1 MNNLLLID
9 DDKDFSDF
17 FVAAIQSKGA
27 NCQVL
32 SEPKKIIN
40 LNLEAIDHIIIDLL
54 MPEFDGLQI
63 LRFLKEVDYRGDISV
78 TSGQDQSLLDSA
90 KEICQLHKLSFHSVL
105 KKPFDLSTLD
115 TITKKKCV
123 EQIKNTKIKPREP
136 NDSELTIALKAAID
150 SQSLDVYFQPKVN
163 MSNLLITGFEALA
176 RWSLNGNF
184 IPPTRFIPLAESTGL
199 IDKLTQVIVEKS
211 LKHYSRIQAHQ
222 CKPSL
227 SINFSALELNT
238 SNLPDLLKSKI
249 EQYQVAS
256 ERITLEITETVFLEK
271 NPLSLEVLTRL
282 RLMGF
287 KLSIDDFGAGYSSV
301 NMLQNGP
308 FTELKIDRAFV
319 STIHCNEQSR
329 IIVQSIV
336 EMAKRLE
343 LLVVAEGIEDQITQE
358 GLTKMNCLI
367 GQGYFFSKPM
377 PAHLVNDWLTNWYK
391 HNNLTTLN

>member
-9 DDKDFSDF
+9 DDQDFSEF
-17 FVAAIQSKGA
+17 FVAAINSKGA

-63 LRFLKEVDYRGDISV
+63 LRFLKEIDYRGDISV

-123 EQIKNTKIKPREP
+123 EQIKNNKIAPTEP
-136 NDSELTIALKAAID
+136 SDSELTTALKTAID
-150 SQSLDVYFQPKVN
+150 SQCLDVYFQPKVN
-163 MSNLLITGFEALA
+163 MSNSLITGFEALA
-176 RWSLNGNF
+176 RWSLNGKF

-199 IDKLTQVIVEKS
+199 INKLTQVIVEKS
-211 LKHYSRIQAHQ
+211 LKHFARIQAHHS
-222 CKPSL
+222 KPSL

-249 EQYQVAS
+249 DQYQVAS

-271 NPLSLEVLTRL
+271 NTLSLEVLTRL

-343 LLVVAEGIEDQITQE
+343 LSVVAEGIEDKITQD

-391 HNNLTTLN
+391 NNNLTTIN

>member
-163 MSNLLITGFEALA
+163 MSNLSIIGFEALA
-176 RWSLNGNF
+176 RWSLNDNF

-211 LKHYSRIQAHQ
+211 LKHFSLIQAHQ

-343 LLVVAEGIEDQITQE
+343 LLVVAEGIEDKITQDA
-358 GLTKMNCLI
+358 LTKMHCLI

-391 HNNLTTLN
+391 NNNLTTLN

>member
-1 MNNLLLID
+1 MTIKIFQIFLLLLFIARALIA
-9 DDKDFSDF
+9 KS
-17 FVAAIQSKGA
+17 
-27 NCQVL
+27 CL
-32 SEPKKIIN
+32 SQKKIIN
-40 LNLEAIDHIIIDLL
+40 LNLESIDHIIIDLL

-63 LRFLKEVDYRGDISV
+63 LRFLKEIDYRGDISV

-105 KKPFDLSTLD
+105 KKPFDLSMLD
-115 TITKKKCV
+115 KITTKKCIA
-123 EQIKNTKIKPREP
+123 QIKNNNIRPTEL
-136 NDSELTIALKAAID
+136 NDSELTIALKAAIE
-150 SQSLDVYFQPKVN
+150 SECLDVYFQPKVN

-211 LKHYSRIQAHQ
+211 LKHFARIQTHLS
-222 CKPSL
+222 KPSL

-249 EQYQVAS
+249 DQYQVSS

-271 NPLSLEVLTRL
+271 NTLSLEVLTRL

-319 STIHCNEQSR
+319 STIHGNEQSR

-343 LLVVAEGIEDQITQE
+343 LSVVAEGIEDKITQDE
-358 GLTKMNCLI
+358 LTKMNCLI

-377 PAHLVNDWLTNWYK
+377 PAHLVNDWLTKWYK
-391 HNNLTTLN
+391 NNNLTTIN

>member
-9 DDKDFSDF
+9 DDQDFSDF

-63 LRFLKEVDYRGDISV
+63 LRFLKEIDYRGDISV

-105 KKPFDLSTLD
+105 KKPFDLLTLD
-115 TITKKKCV
+115 KITQKKCV
-123 EQIKNTKIKPREP
+123 AQIKDNNIRPTEP
-136 NDSELTIALKAAID
+136 NDSELTIALKTAIE
-150 SQSLDVYFQPKVN
+150 SQYLDVYFQPKVN

-184 IPPTRFIPLAESTGL
+184 IPPTRFIPLAENNGL

-211 LKHYSRIQAHQ
+211 LQHFARIQAHPS
-222 CKPSL
+222 KPSL

-249 EQYQVAS
+249 DQYQIAS
-256 ERITLEITETVFLEK
+256 ERITLEITETVLLEK
-271 NPLSLEVLTRL
+271 NTLSLEVLTRL

-319 STIHCNEQSR
+319 STIHGNEQSR

-343 LLVVAEGIEDQITQE
+343 LSVVAEGIEDKITQDT
-358 GLTKMNCLI
+358 LTKMNCFI

-391 HNNLTTLN
+391 NNNLTTRN

>member
-1 MNNLLLID
+1 MDNLLLID
-9 DDKDFSDF
+9 DDRDFSDF
-17 FVAAIQSKGA
+17 FVAALNSKGV

-32 SEPKKIIN
+32 CQPKEIVN
-40 LNLEAIDHIIIDLL
+40 LNLETIDHIIIDLL

-63 LRFLKEVDYRGDISV
+63 LRYLKEINFRGDISV

-105 KKPFDLSTLD
+105 KKPFDLSSLD
-115 TITKKKCV
+115 ALTR
-123 EQIKNTKIKPREP
+123 KNASELDKHNKISASEP
-136 NDSELTIALKAAID
+136 SDSELVNALKLAIEN
-150 SQSLDVYFQPKVN
+150 QCLEVYFQPKVN
-163 MSNLLITGFEALA
+163 MSNHSVIGFEALA
-176 RWSLNGNF
+176 RWFLNGKF
-184 IPPTRFIPLAESTGL
+184 IPPTRFIPLAESHGL
-199 IDKLTQVIVEKS
+199 INQLTQIIIEKS
-211 LKHYSRIQAHQ
+211 LKHFSRIQAHHCQ
-222 CKPSL
+222 PSL

-249 EQYQVAS
+249 EQYHIIS

-271 NPLSLEVLTRL
+271 NTLSLEVLTRL

-319 STIHCNEQSR
+319 STIHCNEQSK

-343 LLVVAEGIEDQITQE
+343 LSIVAEGIEDQITQDV
-358 GLTKMNCLI
+358 LTQMNCLI

-377 PAHLVNDWLTNWYK
+377 PTTQVSEWLHTWYQNKHLIL
-391 HNNLTTLN
+391 

>member
-9 DDKDFSDF
+9 DDQDFSDF
-17 FVAAIQSKGA
+17 FVAAIHSKGA

-40 LNLEAIDHIIIDLL
+40 LNLESIDHIIIDLL

-63 LRFLKEVDYRGDISV
+63 LRFLKEIDYRGDISV

-105 KKPFDLSTLD
+105 KKPFDLSMLD
-115 TITKKKCV
+115 KITTKKCIA
-123 EQIKNTKIKPREP
+123 QIKNNNIRPTEL
-136 NDSELTIALKAAID
+136 NDSELTIALKAAIE
-150 SQSLDVYFQPKVN
+150 SECLDVYFQPKVN

-211 LKHYSRIQAHQ
+211 LKHFARIQTHLS
-222 CKPSL
+222 KPSL

-249 EQYQVAS
+249 DQYQVSS

-271 NPLSLEVLTRL
+271 NTLSLEVLTRL

-319 STIHCNEQSR
+319 STIHCNEQSK

-343 LLVVAEGIEDQITQE
+343 LSVVAEGIEDKITQD
-358 GLTKMNCLI
+358 GLTKMNCFI

-377 PAHLVNDWLTNWYK
+377 PAHLVNDWLTNWYNN
-391 HNNLTTLN
+391 NNLTTIN

>member
-17 FVAAIQSKGA
+17 FVAAINSKGL

-32 SEPKKIIN
+32 SEPKEIKN
-40 LNLEAIDHIIIDLL
+40 LNLDSIDHIIIDLL

-63 LRFLKEVDYRGDISV
+63 LRFLKETNYLGDISV
-78 TSGQDQSLLDSA
+78 TSGQDQSLLESA

-105 KKPFDLSTLD
+105 KKPFDLSYLD
-115 TITKKKCV
+115 ALTKKNGV
-123 EQIKNTKIKPREP
+123 EKEKSYKASAAEP
-136 NDSELTIALKAAID
+136 SDSELITALKSAID
-150 SQSLDVYFQPKVN
+150 DQCLEVYFQPKVN
-163 MSNLLITGFEALA
+163 MNNYSVTGFEALA
-176 RWSLNGNF
+176 RWSLKGNF
-184 IPPTRFIPLAESTGL
+184 IPPTRFIPLAESNGL
-199 IDKLTQVIVEKS
+199 INKLTQVIVEKS
-211 LKHYSRIQAHQ
+211 LKHFASIQAHHSH
-222 CKPSL
+222 PNL

-238 SNLPDLLKSKI
+238 SNLPDLLRSKI

-256 ERITLEITETVFLEK
+256 DRITLEITETVFLEK

-329 IIVQSIV
+329 IIVQTIV

-343 LLVVAEGIEDQITQE
+343 LSIVAEGIEDQITQD

-367 GQGYFFSKPM
+367 GQGYYFSKPM
-377 PAHLVNDWLTNWYK
+377 PANQVNDWLKTWYENK
-391 HNNLTTLN
+391 NTTVMK

>member
-9 DDKDFSDF
+9 DDQDFSDF
-17 FVAAIQSKGA
+17 FVTALSSKGIY
-27 NCQVL
+27 CQVL
-32 SEPKKIIN
+32 SEPKEILN

-63 LRFLKEVDYRGDISV
+63 LRFLKEIDYRGDISV
-78 TSGQDQSLLDSA
+78 TSGQDQSLLDAA

-105 KKPFDLSTLD
+105 KKPFDLSYLD
-115 TITKKKCV
+115 TLTRKKCIAQV
-123 EQIKNTKIKPREP
+123 NNKIYPTEP
-136 NDSELTIALKAAID
+136 SDSELIAALKVAIET
-150 SQSLDVYFQPKVN
+150 QCLEVYFQPKVN
-163 MSNLLITGFEALA
+163 MSNYSVTGFEALA
-176 RWSLNGNF
+176 RWFLNGNF
-184 IPPTRFIPLAESTGL
+184 IPPTRFIPLAESNGL
-199 IDKLTQVIVEKS
+199 ISKLTQVIVEKS
-211 LKHYSRIQAHQ
+211 LKYFSHIQAHYSQ
-222 CKPSL
+222 PTL
-227 SINFSALELNT
+227 SINFSALELNA

-249 EQYQVAS
+249 AQYQINS

-271 NPLSLEVLTRL
+271 NTLSLEVLTRL

-308 FTELKIDRAFV
+308 FTELKIDRAFI
-319 STIHCNEQSR
+319 STIHCNEQSK

-343 LLVVAEGIEDQITQE
+343 LSIVAEGIEDQITQD

-377 PAHLVNDWLTNWYK
+377 PANQVNDWLNNWYQDK
-391 HNNLTTLN
+391 NLAKVN